1 MTLEERIKQL
11 EAARAVIT
19 DYIADACKNATIR
32 AIEKAAEMTPP
43 TGGDL
48 AGTHTRT
55 GEMKQHWATDSKIE
69 PMGVALSDGGTY
81 VTVLANNMQYA
92 SYVNDGHRM
101 DRHFVPGLYI
111 NEESGLLEYDPTMDT
126 GIVVG
131 TKTFYVEGLHMVDA
145 AKEEY
150 RRVLAE
156 ELKKVEGLLI

>member
-1 MTLEERIKQL
+1 MLTLEERIKQL
-11 EAARAVIT
+11 EAARAVMT

-48 AGTHTRT
+48 SGTHTRT

-101 DRHFVPGLYI
+101 DRHFQKI
-111 NEESGLLEYDPTMDT
+111 Q
-126 GIVVG
+126 
-131 TKTFYVEGLHMVDA
+131 EGR
-145 AKEEY
+145 E
-150 RRVLAE
+150 
-156 ELKKVEGLLI
+156 